1 MSDSGPR
8 WRWLA
13 VPLAALAV
21 WGLARCG
28 HPSTPDAPPR
38 PASGASSSP
47 PHSASS
53 SPSAPERGAPY
64 DPADFA
70 TQVRTHSR
78 QAGINPTLLMAI
90 LYNESYKPHDPE
102 LERAWQRGK
111 PEASFGIANMH
122 RAAFDET
129 KRAHGFADRRWE
141 ELPDDRDL
149 AIEAAA
155 WHLHDLAAQLPARW
169 AGPYSRDELPALGYN
184 AGAGNMSAFARGVKP
199 GSQARTY
206 LDRLHA
212 NWARAAAALRT

>member
-1 MSDSGPR
+1 MTESGPR
-8 WRWLA
+8 WRWLV
-13 VPLAALAV
+13 VPVAALVV
-21 WGLARCG
+21 WGVARG
-28 HPSTPDAPPR
+28 GRPSTPDAPSR

-53 SPSAPERGAPY
+53 PSAPARGARY

-70 TQVRTHSR
+70 APVRSASR

-90 LYNESYKPHDPE
+90 LYNESYKPHEPE
-102 LERAWQRGK
+102 LERAWQRSR

-129 KRAHGFADRRWE
+129 KRAHGFADRRWD
-141 ELPDDRDL
+141 ELPDDRGL
-149 AIEAAA
+149 AVEAAA

-169 AGPYSRDELPALGYN
+169 AGPYTRDELSALGYN
-184 AGAGNMSAFARGVKP
+184 AGAGNMSAFARGVAP
-199 GSQARTY
+199 GSQARSY

-212 NWARAAAALRT
+212 NWPKAAAALRT